1 MTTDIQTIDAGA
13 FADKQR
19 QGQTRFLLDVR
30 SPAEFRAE
38 HVAGARNVPLDQL
51 QPEQLA
57 AQLKADGLQRGDEL
71 YLLCQS
77 GMRARKAAEQL
88 KQLLPGVRVID
99 GGTNACVA
107 CGVATNK
114 AGSAVISIQRQVQI
128 TAGSLVLL
136 GVILGATVSPAWF
149 GLSAFVG
156 AGLTFAGISNTC
168 AMALLLAR
176 MPWNK

>member
-1 MTTDIQTIDAGA
+1 MTTDLQIIDATT
-13 FADKQR
+13 FAAKQR
-19 QGQTRFLLDVR
+19 QGHARFVLDVR
-30 SPAEFRAE
+30 SPAEFRAQ

-51 QPEQLA
+51 QPAQLA
-57 AQLKADGLQRGDEL
+57 QQLKAEGLSSGDEL

-77 GMRARKAAEQL
+77 GMRARKAGLQL
-88 KQLLPGVRVID
+88 QQLLPGVHVIE

-107 CGVATNK
+107 CGIATNQ
-114 AGSAVISIQRQVQI
+114 AESGVISIQRQVQI

-136 GVILGATVSPAWF
+136 GVILGTTVSPAWLT
-149 GLSAFVG
+149 LSAFVG

-168 AMALLLAR
+168 AMARLLAR